1 MNLADLQGDFQA
13 MLAASM
19 PVAGVPAGPGR
30 AVYQNNYR
38 AQLVGCLEESY
49 PQLRAFIGEEA

>member
-13 MLAASM
+13 MLAEST

-38 AQLVGCLEESY
+38 AQLVGCLEES
-49 PQLRAFIGEEA
+49 